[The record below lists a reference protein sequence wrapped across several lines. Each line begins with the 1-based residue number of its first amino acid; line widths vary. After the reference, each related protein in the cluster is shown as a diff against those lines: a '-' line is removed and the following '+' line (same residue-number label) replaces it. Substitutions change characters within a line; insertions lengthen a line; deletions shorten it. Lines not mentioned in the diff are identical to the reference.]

1 MSDEIGRELTVDEL
15 RPPQVVVIAPPGH
28 GDLRITMWVRTV
40 TDKHVVCFS
49 GELNWAVM
57 SFRKPDGSMVDD
69 QGRTVRIFE
78 YRGEV

>member
-1 MSDEIGRELTVDEL
+1 M
-15 RPPQVVVIAPPGH
+15 
-28 GDLRITMWVRTV
+28 RITMWVREV

-49 GELNWAVM
+49 GELNWTVM